1 MSSVYHSRIGAGG
14 RLVLPAQVRDRLHL
28 DEGSEVVI
36 EVVDDS
42 LRISSLKQTI
52 QEIQTYCR
60 QFIGKE
66 ESVVDELIRERREEA
81 RRE

>member
-1 MSSVYHSRIGAGG
+1 MSSVFHARIGAGG
-14 RLVLPAQVRDRLHL
+14 RIVIPSQARDQLHL

-36 EVVDDS
+36 EVADDG

-52 QEIQTYCR
+52 QEIQSYCR
-60 QFIGKE
+60 QFVRDG
-66 ESVVDELIRERREEA
+66 ESVADELVRERHDEA

>member
-1 MSSVYHSRIGAGG
+1 MSSVFHSRIGAGG
-14 RLVLPAQVRDRLHL
+14 RIVLPAQVRNQLHL

-36 EVVDDS
+36 EVAEDG

-52 QEIQTYCR
+52 QEVQAYCR
-60 QFIGKE
+60 QFIRDG
-66 ESVVDELIRERREEA
+66 ESVADELIRERREEA